1 MLTDIRDIIIIFGV
15 SASFL
20 LLLISTIL
28 VVSTFLKIR
37 KLTKFIENSLEEISD
52 IRKKVKNTIP
62 KPVSSVIDGAITIK
76 TVIDKLFNKDIP
88 ICAPIPLIFNIF
100 KKKSF

>member
-76 TVIDKLFNKDIP
+76 TVIDKLFNK
-88 ICAPIPLIFNIF
+88 NR
-100 KKKSF
+100 KENKEKESKNGK

>member
-1 MLTDIRDIIIIFGV
+1 MFMLSDIRDIIIIFGITT
-15 SASFL
+15 SFL

-28 VVSTFLKIR
+28 IVSTFQKIR

-76 TVIDKLFNKDIP
+76 TVLDKVFNK
-88 ICAPIPLIFNIF
+88 NR
-100 KKKSF
+100 KENKEKEKENGK